1 MKKLA
6 IIGFVL
12 LTFGCSQEE
21 AGTTSGGGLGGEVP
35 IEDEGALGGGLP
47 EGVDGGA
54 PPEAPD
60 GGGFGEEIEDEEQ
73 VTPPTWLEPSAGGVL
88 GASSEPDDE
97 TE

>member
-12 LTFGCSQEE
+12 LIFGCSQEE
-21 AGTTSGGGLGGEVP
+21 AGTPSGGGPGGEVP

-60 GGGFGEEIEDEEQ
+60 GGGFTEYTGP
-73 VTPPTWLEPSAGGVL
+73 PPTWLEPSAGGVL
-88 GASSEPDDE
+88 GEPASSEPAH
-97 TE
+97 